1 MSFPLIDA
9 LGAQSVF
16 SIMCEK
22 DYESTKGDHFG
33 PHQHPHG
40 EFFLLRS
47 GHLKSYTNE
56 GRWLIPAGHLCWVP
70 PYSMHGGQTDDS
82 LGIRLHLA
90 AKYCQALP
98 KQPGVV
104 SGTPLIHAIVERF
117 AEADGLRSGFTAAE
131 EHLLTVLA
139 DEVERAR
146 TAPIVLPMPQDVKLR
161 KIAEKWLAQP
171 DDRTGIDEL
180 AEEVGMS
187 RRSFTRNFKLNTGL
201 SVGDWRQIA
210 RLMQGIEMLSAGK
223 SVTETAFAL
232 GFDSISSFIALCQRH
247 TGMSPKLLARSAAP
261 AEQGK
266 AVKAVKSAKRVARTL
281 IPQV

>member
-16 SIMCEK
+16 CIMCEK
-22 DYESTKGDHFG
+22 DYESTKEDHFG
-33 PHQHPHG
+33 AHQHPHG
-40 EFFLLRS
+40 EFFLLRT
-47 GHLKSYTNE
+47 GHLKSYTGN

-82 LGIRLHLA
+82 QGTRVHLA
-90 AKYCQALP
+90 AKYCQSLP
-98 KQPGVV
+98 KEACVV

-117 AEADGLRSGFTAAE
+117 AESSGLRSGFGDAE
-131 EHLLTVLA
+131 SRLLAVLG
-139 DEVERAR
+139 DEVDRAR
-146 TAPIVLPMPQDVKLR
+146 TAPIVLPMPADLKLR

-171 DDRTGIDEL
+171 DDRTGLDEL
-180 AEEVGMS
+180 AEEAGMS

-210 RLMQGIEMLSAGK
+210 RLMQGIEMLGEGK

-232 GFDSISSFIALCQRH
+232 GFDSVSSFIALCQRH
-247 TGMSPKLLARSAAP
+247 TGKSPKFLVRSPAP
-261 AEQGK
+261 GERAK
-266 AVKAVKSAKRVARTL
+266 AVKQTSRTL
-281 IPQV
+281 IPQS

>member
-1 MSFPLIDA
+1 MEFPLIDA
-9 LGAQSVF
+9 LGAESVF
-16 SIMCEK
+16 NVMGEK

-33 PHQHPHG
+33 AHQHPHG

-70 PYSMHGGQTDDS
+70 PYAMHGGKTDDS

-90 AKYCQALP
+90 AKFCQTLP
-98 KQPGVV
+98 KEPCVV

-117 AEADGLRSGFTAAE
+117 SETGGFHAKFSDTQCR
-131 EHLLTVLA
+131 LLGVLG
-139 DEVERAR
+139 DEVVRAKS
-146 TAPIVLPMPQDVKLR
+146 APIVLPMPHDINLR
-161 KIAEKWLAQP
+161 KITEKWLAQP
-171 DDRTGIDEL
+171 DDRTGLDEL

-201 SVGDWRQIA
+201 SVGEWRQIA
-210 RLMQGIEMLSAGK
+210 RLMQGIEMLSNGK

-232 GFDSISSFIALCQRH
+232 GFDSISSFVALCHRH
-247 TGMSPKLLARSAAP
+247 TGMSPKFLAHRVVP
-261 AEQGK
+261 ADRGK
-266 AVKAVKSAKRVARTL
+266 TVKQTSRTL
-281 IPQV
+281 IPHS